1 MSYDFFVFP
10 AEAADDLSAATRLY
24 ESAPA
29 RGSLTPGG
37 RVAAFLASVGAAGL
51 EASGHDAG
59 VQVHTSWDDPRA
71 HLTVVAGLARPHD
84 LSVLDVQLT
93 ALYDPRGAVDVPL
106 VTEAGPC
113 LPFLT
118 RPVLHDVLAHLVERR
133 YAWARIGALR
143 VTYDGTA
150 FLLDGAGS
158 SGDIASAEKLLW
170 SRVASADAEA

>member
-51 EASGHDAG
+51 EALGTRRGGAG
-59 VQVHTSWDDPRA
+59 AHVVGRPARPPDGRRGAGPAARPVGARRAAHRA
-71 HLTVVAGLARPHD
+71 H
-84 LSVLDVQLT
+84 
-93 ALYDPRGAVDVPL
+93 DPRGAVDVRL
-106 VTEAGPC
+106 LTEAGPC

-118 RPVLHDVLAHLVERR
+118 RAVLREVLGHLADRR
-133 YAWARIGALR
+133 YSWARVGGTQ
-143 VTYDGTA
+143 VSYDGDS
-150 FLLDGAGS
+150 FLVDAAVS
-158 SGDIASAEKLLW
+158 SGDLASVEELLW
-170 SRVASADAEA
+170 SAAVSAAAGT

>member
-10 AEAADDLSAATRLY
+10 AEAAVDLDVAVQVY
-24 ESAPA
+24 ESSPD
-29 RGSLTPGG
+29 RGTLTPGG
-37 RVAAFLASVGAAGL
+37 PMALFLASVHARGL
-51 EASGHDAG
+51 DASGHDRSAH
-59 VQVHTSWDDPRA
+59 VRTSWDDPRA
-71 HLTVVAGLARPHD
+71 NLAVVAELARPHG

-93 ALYDPRGAVDVPL
+93 ALYDPRGAVDVAL

-133 YAWARIGALR
+133 YAWARLGALR

-150 FLLDGAGS
+150 FLLDGTEEAR
-158 SGDIASAEKLLW
+158 DVAAAEELLW